1 MGRQLQLLL
10 KKKDKT
16 VMIKRTICIKRGKNM
31 NFHNKKTRRIM
42 AIVIIVIVADCD
54 GSAAGNDGI
63 ESE

>member
-16 VMIKRTICIKRGKNM
+16 VMIKRTICIKRGNNM

-42 AIVIIVIVADCD
+42 AIVIIVIVAAMIVTAVLPAMM
-54 GSAAGNDGI
+54 G
-63 ESE
+63 